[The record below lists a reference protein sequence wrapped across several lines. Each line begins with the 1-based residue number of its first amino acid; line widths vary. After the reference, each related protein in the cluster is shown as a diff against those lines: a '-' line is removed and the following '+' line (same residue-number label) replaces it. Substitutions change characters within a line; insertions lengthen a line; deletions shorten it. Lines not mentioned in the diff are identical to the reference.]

1 MNTAASPVRFPLFLI
16 ALLLL
21 CGVMASTAVAAEK
34 TTFTDLAGRE
44 VTLETPVKSVVL
56 AGWTGSGNPF
66 YTLIALLGDDA
77 PKLIVGMDHGLQRY
91 RHWIWQQFAD
101 RYPALE
107 KIPDVGAPPEINVE
121 LIISLKPD
129 VVMLPAS
136 AVKPGDESVQTLEK
150 AGIAVVMNDFHTES
164 MDTHVRSI
172 ELIGA
177 IVGKPERAQELIDFY
192 KKQYS
197 VVADRLANVSETAPR
212 VYIELGQDPNE
223 YRNTYGKSMWGVLA
237 EHARGD
243 NIAAGLVENYGP
255 ISPEAVLS
263 ANPQVIILTGA
274 NWPNK
279 PDSLQLGYQA
289 DPADSLKR
297 LEKFLDRPG
306 WDSLEAVKSRKIY
319 GIHHGLAREVWDFYP
334 LQCFAKWFY
343 PELFQDIE
351 PLDAFKEFHEKFLGL
366 EYRGTWAI
374 GLD

>member
-1 MNTAASPVRFPLFLI
+1 MKTAASPVRFALSLLV
-16 ALLLL
+16 LLLMW
-21 CGVMASTAVAAEK
+21 GVFASTAVAGEK
-34 TTFTDLAGRE
+34 QTFTDLAGRE
-44 VTLETPVKSVVL
+44 VTLETPVQSVVL

-66 YTLIALLGDDA
+66 YTLIALLDEDA
-77 PKLIVGMDHGLQRY
+77 PKLIKGMDHGLQKY

-107 KIPDVGAPPEINVE
+107 KIPDVGAPPEINIE

-129 VVMLPAS
+129 VVMIPAS
-136 AVKPGDESVQTLEK
+136 AVKPGDESIQTLEK
-150 AGIAVVMNDFHTES
+150 AGIPVVMNDFHTES

-177 IVGKPERAQELIDFY
+177 IVGKPKRAQELIDFY
-192 KKQYS
+192 KKQFS
-197 VVADRLANVSETAPR
+197 VVADRLAKVTEKAPR
-212 VYIELGQDPNE
+212 VYIELGQDPKE
-223 YRNTYGKSMWGVLA
+223 YSNTYGKSMWGVLA
-237 EHARGD
+237 EYARGD

-255 ISPEAVLS
+255 ISAEAVLA

-279 PDSLQLGYQA
+279 PDALLLGYQA

-297 LEKFLDRPG
+297 LGKFLERPG
-306 WDSLEAVKSRKIY
+306 WNTLEAVKSRKVY

-343 PELFQDIE
+343 PELFQELD
-351 PLDAFKEFHEKFLGL
+351 PLAGFKEFHENFLGF

-374 GLD
+374 ALE